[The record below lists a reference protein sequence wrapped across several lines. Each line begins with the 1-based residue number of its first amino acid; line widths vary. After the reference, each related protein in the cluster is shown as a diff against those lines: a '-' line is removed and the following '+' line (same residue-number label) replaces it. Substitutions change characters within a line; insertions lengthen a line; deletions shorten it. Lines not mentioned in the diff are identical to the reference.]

1 VSKKRLG
8 KGLDALLSKS
18 QGEKREHEIKEIDI
32 NKIKPNPYQ
41 PRNNFSKDT
50 LKELALSIEKKG
62 VLQPITVR
70 EVQYDKFEL
79 VTGERRWKAA
89 KQANLKTIPAIIR
102 EFKDNEMME
111 VALIEN
117 LQREDLNP
125 IEEAHAYKKMIQELD
140 ITQEE
145 VAERVSKSRSTISN
159 TIRLL
164 NLPPSVQD
172 IVSRETL
179 SMGHARA
186 LLPLETKKQIKLAKK
201 IEKEGLS
208 VRETEKKVK
217 AELARQNS
225 GTQKKRKNEKQLE
238 PKWVK
243 AREQLAERLGLDVD
257 IKERIGK
264 KIVSIKCKDYN
275 EMKKILEKLD
285 LL

>member
-1 VSKKRLG
+1 MSKKRLG

>member
-18 QGEKREHEIKEIDI
+18 QGEKREHVIKEIDI
-32 NKIKPNPYQ
+32 SKIKPNPYQ
-41 PRNNFSKDT
+41 PRNKFSKET

-125 IEEAHAYKKMIQELD
+125 I
-140 ITQEE
+140 
-145 VAERVSKSRSTISN
+145 
-159 TIRLL
+159 
-164 NLPPSVQD
+164 
-172 IVSRETL
+172 
-179 SMGHARA
+179 
-186 LLPLETKKQIKLAKK
+186 
-201 IEKEGLS
+201 
-208 VRETEKKVK
+208 
-217 AELARQNS
+217 
-225 GTQKKRKNEKQLE
+225 
-238 PKWVK
+238 
-243 AREQLAERLGLDVD
+243 
-257 IKERIGK
+257 
-264 KIVSIKCKDYN
+264 
-275 EMKKILEKLD
+275 
-285 LL
+285 